1 MRQLFASLFG
11 AGWAARPARAAVDDL
26 PVRIGGAQYV
36 RVASTPT
43 PGSSTAISSVS
54 MTTKIQDEYRSHH
67 SMGT

>member
-43 PGSSTAISSVS
+43 RVP
-54 MTTKIQDEYRSHH
+54 
-67 SMGT
+67 